1 MKKWNRLLKITA
13 AALALCA
20 GLASFA
26 EDERYSQVPD
36 GAALVMNL
44 NLGKLYSTP
53 TFKAAAES
61 GDVIAIR
68 DDLKTIPWNASGT
81 TPDPIR

>member
-13 AALALCA
+13 AAFALCA

-44 NLGKLYSTP
+44 NLGKL
-53 TFKAAAES
+53 
-61 GDVIAIR
+61 
-68 DDLKTIPWNASGT
+68 
-81 TPDPIR
+81 